1 MNELLPIIV
10 FGAGAYFFFTRFLKD
25 KVKTSNNNVEDSKEE
40 TTPINDLLKKLK
52 NKILDNSFLSSLSGN
67 RTKIIGLA
75 LAALALNNYLQI
87 IDPKFVNT
95 LLIAGV
101 GLGLYYFRIALDNM
115 EKRLVALFSEVK
127 KDEASR
133 EDKVSVPTQEQH

>member
-10 FGAGAYFFFTRFLKD
+10 FGTGIYFFFTRFLKD
-25 KVKTSNNNVEDSKEE
+25 KVKTSNNNVESYKEE
-40 TTPINDLLKKLK
+40 MSVISSVLKKLK
-52 NKILDNSFLSSLSGN
+52 DEVLDNSFLSSLSGS
-67 RTKIIGLA
+67 RTKIIGLT

-127 KDEASR
+127 KDEAPR
-133 EDKVSVPTQEQH
+133 EDKISVPTQE